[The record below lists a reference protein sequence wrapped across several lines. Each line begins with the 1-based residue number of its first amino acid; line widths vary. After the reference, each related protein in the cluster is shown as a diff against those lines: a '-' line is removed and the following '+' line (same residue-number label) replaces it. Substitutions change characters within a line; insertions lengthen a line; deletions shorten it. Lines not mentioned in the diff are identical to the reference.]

1 MVFFYEDRPVLDRI
15 TFDLLPG
22 QILAL
27 LGPNGAGKSTLLK
40 CIDGLLRPQKGSIEL
55 GGRPIR
61 GLGRKAIAKRMA
73 YVPQTSG
80 EIFPF
85 NVIDM
90 VLLGRYPHGNG
101 HTGKK
106 DLEKAFKALER
117 MGVQDLAMKDFGAI
131 NGGQQQRVT
140 LARAI
145 AQEAEV
151 FLLDEPT
158 SNLDIRHQL
167 EVMDLLR
174 HLVKTNALSAIISMH
189 DLNLAARYA
198 DTVIVLDQGRIAA
211 SGDPAIALTAETIAS
226 VYGVAVE
233 VGRVQDKP
241 HVIPLKALPDQEQ

>member
-1 MVFFYEDRPVLDRI
+1 VLDRI
-15 TFDLLPG
+15 SFDLLPG

-40 CIDGLLRPQKGSIEL
+40 CIDGLLRPQKGIIEL

-61 GLGRKAIAKRMA
+61 GLGRKAIARKMA

-85 NVIDM
+85 KVIDM

-101 HTGKK
+101 HTGSK
-106 DLEKAFKALER
+106 DLEKAFKALGR
-117 MGVQDLAMKDFGAI
+117 MGIEDLAMKDFGAI
-131 NGGQQQRVT
+131 SGGQQQKVT
-140 LARAI
+140 IARAI
-145 AQEAEV
+145 AQEADV
-151 FLLDEPT
+151 LLLDEPT

-174 HLVKTNALSAIISMH
+174 HLVRDNTLSAIITMH

-198 DTVIVLDQGRIAA
+198 DTVIVLDRGRIIA
-211 SGDPAIALTAETIAS
+211 SGDPSHILTPETIAS

-233 VGRVQDKP
+233 VGSIRNRP
-241 HVIPLKALPDQEQ
+241 HIIALNPLPDEK